1 MPIELLKPIRRRAT
15 GRFHRQPFT
24 VGLLPGDVLEFREH
38 RRRRT
43 YLIELATVFDIAV
56 KRTVAA
62 ERAAKRLARRNGRQ
76 QVRP

>member
-43 YLIELATVFDIAV
+43 YTIELVTVFDIAV

-62 ERAAKRLARRNGRQ
+62 ERAAKRLARRNGHQ
-76 QVRP
+76 QVRS